1 MRLHVILPQIAPT
14 EITPPSTCPYQDCQG
29 AQFRFHQKVTKPLK
43 DTVYE
48 EVTAFRYQCLT
59 CGRTF
64 RVYPQGVGKAQVS
77 QRVKGLAVLLYV
89 LGLSY
94 GAVSETLET
103 LGVYMCKSR
112 VYAAVQEAAERVRGP
127 NREAV
132 FEGIQTPARG
142 ADVAKVKFR
151 GRWLALRLMGDDQRG
166 PVLSAQDLSREDAET
181 LKTWIEPLAPTVGA
195 EIRLIDDGDG
205 FKPAGDQLRLG
216 HDFAWW
222 REAEYGGVHR
232 RSRAG
237 RSAGWASSPDSSRS
251 HTED

>member
-77 QRVKGLAVLLYV
+77 QRVKGLAVLLYL

-94 GAVSETLET
+94 GAVSETLEAF
-103 LGVYMCKSR
+103 GVYMCKSR

-132 FEGIQTPARG
+132 FEGIQTPAQE
-142 ADVAKVKFR
+142 ADVAKVKCR
-151 GRWLALRLMGDDQRG
+151 GRWLALGLMVDNLRG
-166 PVLSAQDLSREDAET
+166 LVLTAQHLSREDAET
-181 LKTWIEPLAPTVGA
+181 LKMWIEPMATAVGA
-195 EIRLIDDGDG
+195 ELVVTDDAEG
-205 FKPAGDQLRLG
+205 FEPPAGQLGLG
-216 HDFAWW
+216 H
-222 REAEYGGVHR
+222 
-232 RSRAG
+232 
-237 RSAGWASSPDSSRS
+237 RSARPYGAEHGRVY
-251 HTED
+251 

>member
-132 FEGIQTPARG
+132 FEGIQTPAQG
-142 ADVAKVKFR
+142 ADVAKVKCR
-151 GRWLALRLMGDDQRG
+151 GRWLALALAVDNTHGL
-166 PVLSAQDLSREDAET
+166 VLTVQQLAREDAET
-181 LKTWIEPLAPTVGA
+181 LKMWIEPMATGVGA
-195 EIRLIDDGDG
+195 ELMVTDEAAG
-205 FKPAGDQLRLG
+205 FKPVADQLAL
-216 HDFAWW
+216 
-222 REAEYGGVHR
+222 
-232 RSRAG
+232 
-237 RSAGWASSPDSSRS
+237 S
-251 HTED
+251 HQVRKAM

>member
-43 DTVYE
+43 DAVYE

-77 QRVKGLAVLLYV
+77 QRVKGLAVLLYL

-94 GAVSETLET
+94 GAVSVTLEAF
-103 LGVYMCKSR
+103 GVYMCKSR
-112 VYAAVQEAAERVRGP
+112 VYAAVQEAAERVRRP

-132 FEGIQTPARG
+132 FEGIQTPAQG
-142 ADVAKVKFR
+142 ADVAKVKCR
-151 GRWLALRLMGDDQRG
+151 GRWLALALAVDNTHAL
-166 PVLSAQDLSREDAET
+166 VLTAQDLSRENAET
-181 LKTWIEPLAPTVGA
+181 LKMWIEPMATAVGA
-195 EIRLIDDGDG
+195 ELGVTDDADG
-205 FKPAGDQLRLG
+205 FEPPVGQLGLG
-216 HDFAWW
+216 HRSA
-222 REAEYGGVHR
+222 RPYEAEH
-232 RSRAG
+232 G
-237 RSAGWASSPDSSRS
+237 RVY
-251 HTED
+251 